1 MMNWLF
7 LLWRLS
13 SSCCCSVADNEVV
26 VVIFVDFKVRFVVV
40 VYVDVV
46 IVGV

>member
-7 LLWRLS
+7 LLW
-13 SSCCCSVADNEVV
+13 SSCCSVVDNEVV
-26 VVIFVDFKVRFVVV
+26 VVVFVDFKVMFVVV